1 MKSVLLTIFTFVAIS
16 VNSFAQETKVYIKSN
31 SELGRFYAYVDGV
44 LINRAPQLQVGI
56 LDLEEKPSY
65 KVRIVFQN
73 PEKMPIEGEIKPKLN
88 YTRLFVLYA
97 GSGDEVKAR
106 KGDKS
111 KKEAPLA
118 GDITASHPFMR
129 EYKGR
134 LGCDSPIGDEVLNQ
148 IISQMTSFQ
157 PTTPLE
163 IAKKEVTVMCFT
175 VAQFRQILE
184 VLETDAE
191 RVELSKIAWYYLYD
205 QEHFDHLENAFT
217 EPGQVEQVLD
227 LSLIHI

>member
-1 MKSVLLTIFTFVAIS
+1 MKSALFTIFIFFAFT

-31 SELGRFYAYVDGV
+31 TELGRFYAYVDGI

-56 LDLEEKPSY
+56 LDLDEKPSY
-65 KVRIVFQN
+65 KVKIVFQN
-73 PEKMPIEGEIKPKLN
+73 PEKMPIEGEIKPKKN

-106 KGDKS
+106 KGDKD
-111 KKEAPLA
+111 KKEAPLS
-118 GDITASHPFMR
+118 GDITPSHPFMR
-129 EYKGR
+129 EYTGR
-134 LGCDSPIGDEVLNQ
+134 LGCDSPIGDEVVNQ

-175 VAQFRQILE
+175 VAQFRRMLE
-184 VLETDAE
+184 VLDTDAE
-191 RVELSKIAWYYLYD
+191 RVELSKVAWYYLYD
-205 QEHFDHLENAFT
+205 QENFDHLENAFT
-217 EPGQVEQVLD
+217 EPGQVQLVLD
-227 LSLIHI
+227 FVKQNQ